1 MLFLRADTIHLF
13 QADTD
18 SGPVPLVRIR
28 NPWGNEVEWKGA
40 WSDGSD
46 EWASVPDDQKEEMGL
61 TFEEDG
67 EFWMSFEHFKKYF
80 DDVEICNLT
89 PDAENADD
97 GVKWQ
102 VKRLENSFT
111 NRFD

>member
-1 MLFLRADTIHLF
+1 M
-13 QADTD
+13 
-18 SGPVPLVRIR
+18 RIR

-46 EWASVPDDQKEEMGL
+46 EWSSVPDDQKEEMGL

-102 VKRLENSFT
+102 VKRLENCFT
-111 NRFD
+111 NRFG